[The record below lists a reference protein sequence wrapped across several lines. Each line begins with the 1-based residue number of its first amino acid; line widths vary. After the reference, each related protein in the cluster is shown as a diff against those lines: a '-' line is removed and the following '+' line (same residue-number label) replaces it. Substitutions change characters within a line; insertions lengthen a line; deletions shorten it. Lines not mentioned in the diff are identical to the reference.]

1 MFVYQV
7 EDAIIDYLMDLQIG
21 ELDEETRSLVVYDR
35 MDSFVKL
42 LY

>member
-21 ELDEETRSLVVYDR
+21 ELDEEKRSLVVYDR